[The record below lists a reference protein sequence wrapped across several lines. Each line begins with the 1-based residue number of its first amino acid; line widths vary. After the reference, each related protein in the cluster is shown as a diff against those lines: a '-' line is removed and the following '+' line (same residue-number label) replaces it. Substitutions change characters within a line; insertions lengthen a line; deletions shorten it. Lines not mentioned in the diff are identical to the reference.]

1 MARFRYQAIDDTG
14 KVRRGT
20 VNVLDETEV
29 EAYVNR
35 QGLTLVSNKRSKEGS
50 RGGQSGLKKI
60 NPRFIVEFYRRFSQT
75 LEMGIPILTGLE
87 ENAKMIPSKPF
98 KKIIEEVKTSL
109 EEGKA
114 LHTAMS
120 QFPKVFNKLDLGLI
134 KMGEQSAVLP
144 QCLNEL
150 ADFIEWKE
158 DIRST
163 IKRATI
169 YPCFTLLSVLGVIG
183 VWIGYVLPQ
192 MATMLV
198 DMGVELPTVTRV
210 VMNTSN
216 FFQTNWKLMGACLI
230 VFATFVYLF
239 QKTKRGGRLFDK
251 YILKLPVIG
260 LVSGNIAIARL
271 SNNFATMHRSGIIM
285 SSIFNILTDNVLG
298 NRYLEAQLKLAF
310 HELESGKTLAASF
323 EAAGGFPPFV
333 LGGIRHG
340 EMTGNLDDS
349 FKRMG
354 DYYDAE
360 VKRNVQTMIS
370 AFEPM
375 ILVLL
380 GGVFGIVLF
389 SILTPLYD
397 VLGDIG
403 RAY

>member
-1 MARFRYQAIDDTG
+1 MANYRYQAIDETG

-20 VNVLDETEV
+20 VNALNETEM
-29 EAYVNR
+29 EAGVNR
-35 QGLTLVSNKRSKEGS
+35 QGLTLISSKQIKVSNRRK
-50 RGGQSGLKKI
+50 QFGLGKI
-60 NPRFIVEFYRRFSQT
+60 NPRFLVEFYRRFAQT
-75 LEMGIPILTGLE
+75 LEMGIPILSGLE
-87 ENAKMIPSKPF
+87 ENVKMIPSKPL
-98 KKIIEEVKTSL
+98 KKVIEEIKTSL

-120 QFPKVFNKLDLGLI
+120 QFPKVFSKLDLGLI

-144 QCLNEL
+144 QCMKEL

-169 YPCFTLLSVLGVIG
+169 YPCFTLLSVAGVIG

-192 MATMLV
+192 MATMLL
-198 DMGVELPTVTRV
+198 DMGVELPTVTKV
-210 VMNTSN
+210 VMTTSM
-216 FFQTNWKLMGACLI
+216 FIQAHGLLMISGLSMAL
-230 VFATFVYLF
+230 ALVYIF
-239 QKTKRGGRLFDK
+239 QKTKKGGKLFDK
-251 YILKLPVIG
+251 YFLKLPIIG
-260 LVSGNIAIARL
+260 PISNNIAIARL
-271 SNNFATMHRSGIIM
+271 SHNFATMHRAGIII
-285 SSIFNILTDNVLG
+285 SSIFGILTNNVLG
-298 NRYLEAQLKLAF
+298 NRYLEDKLKIAF
-310 HELESGKTLAASF
+310 QELESGKTLASSF
-323 EAAGGFPPFV
+323 EIAGGFPPFV

-360 VKRNVQTMIS
+360 VKRNVQSMIS

-389 SILTPLYD
+389 SILTPLYG